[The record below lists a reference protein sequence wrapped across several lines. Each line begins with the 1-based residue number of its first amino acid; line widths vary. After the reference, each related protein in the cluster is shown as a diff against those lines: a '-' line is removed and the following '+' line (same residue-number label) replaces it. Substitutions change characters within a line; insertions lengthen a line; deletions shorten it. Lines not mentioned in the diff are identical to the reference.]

1 MWTLILIAMHINNP
15 ADQPGRIELEFK
27 DKISCEVALGSMKF
41 ELKFKNFK
49 VEGVCTK
56 KQS

>member
-1 MWTLILIAMHINNP
+1 MWMLILIAMNINNP
-15 ADQPGRIELEFK
+15 NDQPGRIELEFK
-27 DKISCEVALGSMKF
+27 DRIGCEYALASMKF